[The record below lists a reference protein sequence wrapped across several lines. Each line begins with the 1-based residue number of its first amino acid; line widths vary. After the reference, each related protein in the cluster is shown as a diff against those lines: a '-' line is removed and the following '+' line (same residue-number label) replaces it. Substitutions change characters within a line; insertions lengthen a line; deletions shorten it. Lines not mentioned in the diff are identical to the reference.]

1 MRSKI
6 FLLVFVIASV
16 ISFRLSAQD
25 AMFYFKYADKG
36 DKEAMCRLG
45 DCYLRGEGGVE
56 QNLTAALN
64 WYVKAAKK
72 GYPEGL
78 FLAAYC
84 YFYGIGTSESFLIN
98 GYGYLTKAVKKEYI
112 PAYWLL
118 AQYYKS
124 SKLNSLYLSNLRKSA
139 EANYAHGQAEYGAL
153 YLYGSNELGV
163 NQDISR
169 GLSWIKK
176 AAENNNALGLYY
188 WAICYEAGSG
198 MEANLAK
205 ALEYYEKSAQ
215 LGNAEAQAR
224 VGYAYLSGE
233 MGDVDYATAY
243 QYFTA
248 AAEQNNAYAYG
259 KIGDM
264 HYYGLGT
271 EENNS
276 KAKEMYEAAVN
287 LGDTHSMCQL
297 AYMHGNGIGVS
308 QNYDLMY
315 QYYKEAADKNDTN
328 GQCGMGDCYFYGYGV
343 RQNESVGVEWYKK
356 SAKQN
361 NTVALYRLAYCYCN
375 GKGIEKNKTLFLM
388 TLEKAANLDYTP
400 AKSALGNEYYLGD
413 NIISGTN
420 LTKAIKWFKEAA
432 NDGDVFSEAILG
444 YSYYTGSEL
453 SSEKDYDQ
461 AFIYLSRAI
470 RNSDFDYLE
479 DSIKASIYRSLA
491 GSYRYGR
498 GCESDQSLAS
508 YYTEQAAKYGDEG
521 SKRATVLIRKD
532 IEVDTNIK
540 NNSKGSTATQQ
551 TSEKKSTIE
560 YPVLIKPLS
569 NNNWHNTT
577 TPEALEMYNKGI
589 NERDQGNH
597 GLAFEYFLKSYNSG
611 CAVAGNELA
620 IAYAYGRGVSK
631 NIKLARHYIDLTLE
645 NFRKNNLV
653 YPMGEGFWY
662 VDVLDSKGEICLLD
676 NDWDEA
682 SKIFDVITKMGYV
695 NKGKTMFTKSMMEK
709 LSIENLPINVKIPSN
724 IIETSNH
731 KWEVMSVVVD
741 KGITYLNKRVTPK
754 TKTTWVSSDTGE
766 YIEDAQTGQKYY
778 LIEST
783 IGTNYTEKKVLNSKE
798 LTISH

>member
-276 KAKEMYEAAVN
+276 KAKEMYEAAVVDGATEFTI
-287 LGDTHSMCQL
+287 LVKIFVPL
-297 AYMHGNGIGVS
+297 AKPAIAS
-308 QNYDLMY
+308 
-315 QYYKEAADKNDTN
+315 
-328 GQCGMGDCYFYGYGV
+328 
-343 RQNESVGVEWYKK
+343 
-356 SAKQN
+356 
-361 NTVALYRLAYCYCN
+361 
-375 GKGIEKNKTLFLM
+375 ITLFFAMGQWNSYLTPSIYLTTAEKYPLQVVLRDMLINM
-388 TLEKAANLDYTP
+388 TGQN
-400 AKSALGNEYYLGD
+400 
-413 NIISGTN
+413 
-420 LTKAIKWFKEAA
+420 A
-432 NDGDVFSEAILG
+432 NDLE
-444 YSYYTGSEL
+444 E
-453 SSEKDYDQ
+453 
-461 AFIYLSRAI
+461 SR
-470 RNSDFDYLE
+470 F
-479 DSIKASIYRSLA
+479 
-491 GSYRYGR
+491 
-498 GCESDQSLAS
+498 
-508 YYTEQAAKYGDEG
+508 
-521 SKRATVLIRKD
+521 
-532 IEVDTNIK
+532 
-540 NNSKGSTATQQ
+540 
-551 TSEKKSTIE
+551 
-560 YPVLIKPLS
+560 
-569 NNNWHNTT
+569 
-577 TPEALEMYNKGI
+577 TPEALKNATIFISVLPFLIVYPFLQKYFVKG
-589 NERDQGNH
+589 
-597 GLAFEYFLKSYNSG
+597 
-611 CAVAGNELA
+611 
-620 IAYAYGRGVSK
+620 
-631 NIKLARHYIDLTLE
+631 LTLGA
-645 NFRKNNLV
+645 V
-653 YPMGEGFWY
+653 
-662 VDVLDSKGEICLLD
+662 KG
-676 NDWDEA
+676 
-682 SKIFDVITKMGYV
+682 
-695 NKGKTMFTKSMMEK
+695 
-709 LSIENLPINVKIPSN
+709 
-724 IIETSNH
+724 
-731 KWEVMSVVVD
+731 
-741 KGITYLNKRVTPK
+741 
-754 TKTTWVSSDTGE
+754 
-766 YIEDAQTGQKYY
+766 
-778 LIEST
+778 
-783 IGTNYTEKKVLNSKE
+783 
-798 LTISH
+798 